1 MVKRR
6 KYNLFL
12 LLCLTFFILI
22 TGCAEKKESPSERN
36 QIIEKVT
43 NDYIKAAIDNDFNK
57 MYELLSA
64 DDKAAISSEEYLKRQ
79 QYLQEKS
86 SKVVMKSGKIKKIKV
101 SKKEAVVEMELE
113 TQAPH
118 PIPVTKVL
126 VYEKGS
132 WYVVLSPENKKELSI
147 GKSFEEFQKEHPPA
161 GP

>member
-1 MVKRR
+1 VVKRR
-6 KYNLFL
+6 KYDLFL
-12 LLCLTFFILI
+12 LLSLSFFILI
-22 TGCAEKKESPSERN
+22 AGCSEKKESPPERN
-36 QIIEKVT
+36 KIIKKVA
-43 NDYIKAAIDNDFNK
+43 NDYTKAAINNDFNK

-64 DDKAAISSEEYLKRQ
+64 EDKAAISSEEYLKRQ

-86 SKVVMKSGKIKKIKV
+86 SKVVMKSGEIKKIKV

-118 PIPVTKVL
+118 PVPITKVL

-132 WYVVLSPENKKELSI
+132 WYVVLSPENKQELSI